1 MEFRAIQ
8 AMAEL
13 LIDRTCAGL
22 ASAGVN
28 WPLPRFSRWRS
39 AAVVAPD
46 AAAGVI

>member
-1 MEFRAIQ
+1 MTFCAIR

-13 LIDRTCAGL
+13 LISQMCADL
-22 ASAGVN
+22 ASAGVK

-46 AAAGVI
+46 AVAGVI

>member
-1 MEFRAIQ
+1 MAFRAIQ
-8 AMAEL
+8 AMTEL
-13 LIDRTCAGL
+13 LIGRTGAGL
-22 ASAGVN
+22 ASARVN